1 MMTFQEIVDSI
12 EGLSMEDQD
21 ELFELIRKRRIE
33 ARRAEIAANA
43 QEVFKAVE
51 TGTDKRGSFEDLKAY
66 LLDDSEIK
74 PQPEIAGFEL

>member
-12 EGLSMEDQD
+12 EGLSIEDQE
-21 ELFELIRKRRIE
+21 ELFELIRKRRVE

-51 TGTDKRGSFEDLKAY
+51 TGTAKRGSFEDLKAY
-66 LLDDSEIK
+66 LLTDEN
-74 PQPEIAGFEL
+74 E

>member
-12 EGLSMEDQD
+12 EGLSIEDQE
-21 ELFELIRKRRIE
+21 ELFELIRKRRVE

-51 TGTDKRGSFEDLKAY
+51 METAKRGSFEDLKAY
-66 LLDDSEIK
+66 LLDDSDIK
-74 PQPEIAGFEL
+74 PQLAITGFEL

>member
-12 EGLSMEDQD
+12 EGLSMEDQ
-21 ELFELIRKRRIE
+21 EQLFELIRKRRVE

-51 TGTDKRGSFEDLKAY
+51 LGTAKRGSFEDLKAY
-66 LLDDSEIK
+66 LLTDEN
-74 PQPEIAGFEL
+74 E

>member
-12 EGLSMEDQD
+12 EGLSIEDQ
-21 ELFELIRKRRIE
+21 EQLFELIRKRRVE

-51 TGTDKRGSFEDLKAY
+51 MGTAKRGSFEDLKAY
-66 LLDDSEIK
+66 LLTDEH
-74 PQPEIAGFEL
+74 E